1 MIRLIQIEW
10 YKIRHHRF
18 FWIGMG
24 LFISFMVLTLSY
36 FGQLSIFGT
45 GQEPDPEEGNMMAM
59 MIPKNLTEA
68 GFYQTPYIWQNT
80 AYLAGFFKFIPAFLM
95 LFFMSTEFEYR
106 TFRQNVIDGLSIP
119 QFFISKFSTVV
130 FFSLLATLSLGLSVL
145 FLGLFHNEG
154 GFSALMEQS
163 SFLFAYF
170 TEVFFLLCL
179 AFFFGILLRKS
190 ALAIIIMLIYY
201 LMEPAL
207 GYYLG
212 EPLKQYLPTRPS
224 RDLIQE
230 PFSRLFNVRSFLNI
244 ENIDEVNW
252 KLMALSLIYSM
263 ALAGA
268 SLLILKK
275 RDL

>member
-68 GFYQTPYIWQNT
+68 GFYKTPYIWQNT

-106 TFRQNVIDGLSIP
+106 TFRQNVIDGLSIQ

-154 GFSALMEQS
+154 GLTALAEQS
-163 SFLFAYF
+163 SFLLAYF

-201 LMEPAL
+201 LMEPAF

-244 ENIDEVNW
+244 ETIDAVNW
-252 KLMALSLIYSM
+252 KLMALSLAYS
-263 ALAGA
+263 LGFAGA
-268 SLLILKK
+268 GLLILKK